1 MKSEFI
7 QVITTIDSEE
17 GARKIAQALVE
28 KRLAGCVQI
37 IGPIRSIYWWK
48 KKIETAQEWLC
59 LIKTRSHLFEKIEKT
74 IRKIHPYET
83 PEILATPI
91 TQASQDY
98 LNWLD
103 SELKKE

>member
-48 KKIETAQEWLC
+48 KKIETAEEWLC
-59 LIKTRSHLFEKIEKT
+59 LIKTRSHLFEKMEKT

>member
-59 LIKTRSHLFEKIEKT
+59 LIKTRSHLFEKMEKT

>member
-37 IGPIRSIYWWK
+37 IGPIESVYWWK
-48 KKIETAQEWLC
+48 KKIETAEEWLC
-59 LIKTRSHLFEKIEKT
+59 LIKTRSHLFKKIEKT